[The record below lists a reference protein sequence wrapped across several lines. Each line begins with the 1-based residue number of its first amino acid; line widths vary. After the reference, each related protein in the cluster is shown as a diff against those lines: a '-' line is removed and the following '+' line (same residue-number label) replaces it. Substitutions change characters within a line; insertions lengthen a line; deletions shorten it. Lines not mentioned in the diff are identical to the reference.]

1 MNSII
6 VLQFNYWMLLYFE
19 KLHSPYMYFE
29 FEVAL
34 FNGTLDIRIQQNY
47 IDKRTCLD
55 KLGQH
60 IQAKELHNKALK
72 INPNYTANYKNSVAL
87 ISCPNFN
94 KILHLL
100 QRCSSH

>member
-1 MNSII
+1 
-6 VLQFNYWMLLYFE
+6 
-19 KLHSPYMYFE
+19 MYFE

-34 FNGTLDIRIQQNY
+34 FNGTARYTNSTKLYN
-47 IDKRTCLD
+47 KRACLD